1 MRIQTLA
8 SRYIGGVFAAA
19 ALFGAATFAY
29 ASDPTDEAGWTV
41 LSPAAG
47 AQTIYVSSSTG
58 SDTNNGLSAAS
69 PVKSLTRGY
78 NLLRDGQPDWLA
90 LTKLFEE
97 YAPKAFVVGMPT
109 NADDSKHPLA
119 ARVARFC
126 NQLRG
131 RYRVPIET
139 VNEFLSSVEA
149 QSRAHQDPSRLDAV
163 AAQVILETWL
173 NEVRRP

>member
-1 MRIQTLA
+1 MSVAVARDQDLT
-8 SRYIGGVFAAA
+8 
-19 ALFGAATFAY
+19 LFGFDYGERRIGLAV
-29 ASDPTDEAGWTV
+29 GQTV
-41 LSPAAG
+41 TRS
-47 AQTIYVSSSTG
+47 
-58 SDTNNGLSAAS
+58 AS
-69 PVKSLTRGY
+69 PLAIIGVH
-78 NLLRDGQPDWLA
+78 DGQPDWLA

-109 NADDSKHPLA
+109 NADDSQHPLA

-139 VNEFLSSVEA
+139 VSEFLSSVEA
-149 QSRAHQDPSRLDAV
+149 QSRLHQDPSRLDAV